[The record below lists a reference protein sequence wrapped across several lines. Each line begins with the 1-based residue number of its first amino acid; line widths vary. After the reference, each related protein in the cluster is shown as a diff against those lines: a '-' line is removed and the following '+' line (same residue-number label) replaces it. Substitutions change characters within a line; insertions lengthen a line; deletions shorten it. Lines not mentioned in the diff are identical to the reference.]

1 MAESSLIPSRIPL
14 LIAFKCGSEVPEQ
27 MTKKSVKDEIPRR
40 SRTTI
45 SSAFLSS
52 ASLTQRRANSS
63 TPIHLSPVKFSL
75 LDILQDS
82 LRNQIRDWQIIGNP
96 VSDVS
101 RRHIESTSYHRV
113 FHLQGQVRAAEDCE
127 LHQMIQFLEFVPLGQ
142 SRNMI
147 FADQEKKNI
156 VWMLGMI

>member
-63 TPIHLSPVKFSL
+63 APIHLSPVKFSL

-96 VSDVS
+96 VSDFS
-101 RRHIESTSYHRV
+101 RRQIEPAPDHRIL
-113 FHLQGQVRAAEDCE
+113 HPQRQVRAAQDCE
-127 LHQMIQFLEFVPLGQ
+127 LHQLVQLIEFVPLWQ
-142 SRNMI
+142 SCKMI
-147 FADQEKKNI
+147 FAHQKKKSVI
-156 VWMLGMI
+156 WVL